1 MGRGRKD
8 WKFLHE
14 MAGCLGQNPKVIIIQ
29 HLHSMHQVKFGYP
42 DQNLYQP
49 PAALLTTKTAQT
61 AVMKVLVMKSREKG
75 TETSQAAQT
84 KWSFVS
90 H

>member
-8 WKFLHE
+8 WKFLHK
-14 MAGCLGQNPKVIIIQ
+14 MAGCLGQNPKV
-29 HLHSMHQVKFGYP
+29 
-42 DQNLYQP
+42 N
-49 PAALLTTKTAQT
+49 PAFTFDASSESQASRSESLSATKT

>member
-8 WKFLHE
+8 WKFLHK
-14 MAGCLGQNPKVIIIQ
+14 MAGCLGQNPKV
-29 HLHSMHQVKFGYP
+29 
-42 DQNLYQP
+42 N
-49 PAALLTTKTAQT
+49 PAFTFDASSESQASRSESLSATKT

-84 KWSFVS
+84 KWSFVQS
-90 H
+90 